1 MFLSF
6 PIFGEIVDRSGR
18 KAFLKGHH
26 IDTLEWINLKMIVM
40 NTNCLSNQDQFESP
54 LLNERTKGLGRNF
67 LYTVLVFVALCALSY
82 IAHSF

>member
-1 MFLSF
+1 
-6 PIFGEIVDRSGR
+6 
-18 KAFLKGHH
+18 
-26 IDTLEWINLKMIVM
+26 MIVM